1 MAWFDGVFRCSPLGV
16 DDCVVWWDAIA
27 AVGTWAAALATFL
40 AVLLPYTLERRKE
53 RVTQQLA
60 AFDFQ
65 GDLINLQS
73 RARSADS
80 LLRMRASAARWF
92 IAADWPYLKLP
103 QISHAIQP
111 TVTTK
116 SLVLA
121 LSRLRNAVSDWNAVV
136 DQFELFGR
144 EPEGNLREAILNDL
158 VSRIDNVRMEIE
170 DAGAELRK
178 VI

>member
-1 MAWFDGVFRCSPLGV
+1 MAWLDGVFRCSPLGV

-53 RVTQQLA
+53 RVTQELA
-60 AFDFQ
+60 AVEFQ
-65 GDLINLQS
+65 GNLINLAD
-73 RARSADS
+73 RARSAES
-80 LLRMRASAARWF
+80 LVGMRRIHGQWLPQ
-92 IAADWPYLKLP
+92 ADWPFLKLP

-116 SLVLA
+116 NLVLA
-121 LSRLRNAVSDWNAVV
+121 LSRLRNAVADWNAVV
-136 DQFELFGR
+136 DQFELIGGEF
-144 EPEGNLREAILNDL
+144 EGNARAAVLNDL
-158 VSRIDNVRMEIE
+158 QERIAVVREEIARA
-170 DAGAELRK
+170 DMELRE

>member
-1 MAWFDGVFRCSPLGV
+1 MAWFDGVFRCGPLGV

-53 RVTQQLA
+53 RVTQQIA
-60 AFDFQ
+60 AVDFQ
-65 GDLINLQS
+65 GDLIKLQD
-73 RARSADS
+73 RARNAAS
-80 LLRMRASAARWF
+80 LLQMRASADRWF
-92 IAADWPYLKLP
+92 IPADWQFLKLP

-121 LSRLRNAVSDWNAVV
+121 LSRLRNALSDWNAVT
-136 DQFELFGR
+136 DQFELFGG
-144 EPEGNLREAILNDL
+144 EPEENVREAILMDL
-158 VSRIDNVRMEIE
+158 MNRIEYLRMLMA

-178 VI
+178 VV